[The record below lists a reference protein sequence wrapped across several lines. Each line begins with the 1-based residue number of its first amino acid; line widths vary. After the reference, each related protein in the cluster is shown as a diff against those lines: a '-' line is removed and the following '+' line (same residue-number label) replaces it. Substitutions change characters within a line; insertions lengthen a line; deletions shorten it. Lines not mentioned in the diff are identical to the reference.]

1 MKIHPHDL
9 LLQELFSPLDD
20 RDEVLDHVIG
30 CPDCQERVKTLLR
43 TRPGQLAE
51 KVARLERWLHD
62 PVEHDR
68 VLDRSAL
75 RIRSFTALY
84 ERERSGAF
92 ELLSELLEHPAE
104 RRQIM
109 VRNNPRFHTWGLF
122 DLLLKRSSEQNFED
136 AIQAESLARLALEI
150 PEHLDASSHGIERV
164 EDMRARAWAYL
175 GNALRVKAD
184 LREAEDAF
192 QRAFTHLQQGTREP
206 MERAVLLDLRASLLR
221 AQRRFGEALQLLR
234 RAIAIFRKLGE
245 RHRAGRAFVSMS
257 TVQHM
262 AGEPE
267 RAIPLL
273 YEALDLIDPA
283 REPQLM
289 LFAWHNLVDDLAEAG
304 QFLEAHKL
312 LLRARPLYQQFQ
324 NAWTQNRLRWVE
336 GRIARGLGQT
346 GQAEALLLAARTGFL
361 AEDAAYDTALVSLDL
376 ASLYAEQRRLPE
388 LKRLAEEMVPIF
400 SSRQIHR
407 EALAALAF
415 WKQAVEAETAGLD
428 LVASVAAFL
437 KRAQYNT
444 TLRFEEPA

>member
-1 MKIHPHDL
+1 MKIHPHDF

-30 CPDCQERVKTLLR
+30 CAECQARVKTLLR
-43 TRPGQLAE
+43 IRPAQLAD
-51 KVARLERWLHD
+51 KAAQLELWLRD
-62 PVEHDR
+62 PVQYDKA
-68 VLDRSAL
+68 LDRSAL
-75 RIRSFTALY
+75 KGRSLSALY
-84 ERERSGAF
+84 EQERSVASGLLV
-92 ELLSELLEHPAE
+92 ELLGHPAE

-109 VRNNPRFHTWGLF
+109 VRHNPRFQTWGLF

-136 AIQAESLARLALEI
+136 AIQAEILARLALEI
-150 PEHLDASSHGIERV
+150 PEHLNASIHGPERV
-164 EDMRARAWAYL
+164 ADMRARAWAHV

-184 LREAEDAF
+184 LHEAEDAF
-192 QRAFTHLQQGTREP
+192 QKAFAHLQRGTREP

-221 AQRRFGEALQLLR
+221 AQRRFGEALHLLR
-234 RAIAIFRKLGE
+234 RAIAIFRNLGE
-245 RHRAGRAFVSMS
+245 RHRAGRALVSMS

-289 LFAWHNLVDDLAEAG
+289 LFAWHNLIDDLAEAG

-312 LLRARPLYQQFQ
+312 LLKARPLYQRFQ

-336 GRIARGLGQT
+336 GRIARGLGHT
-346 GQAEALLLAARTGFL
+346 GQAEALFLAARTGFL

-376 ASLYAEQRRLPE
+376 SSLYAEQRRLPE
-388 LKRLAEEMVPIF
+388 LKRLAEEMLPIF
-400 SSRQIHR
+400 QAQDVHR
-407 EALAALAF
+407 EALAALQLFQEAAR
-415 WKQAVEAETAGLD
+415 QQELTVEKALE
-428 LVASVAAFL
+428 VAAYL
-437 KRAQYNT
+437 REARGEPG
-444 TLRFEEPA
+444 LRFGWR